1 MDDVTIVT
9 DGDGGGGD
17 EPSGEE
23 RPKDTRSWVEIYE
36 PEGAKGTWRELP
48 GLIVASIRLVWS
60 AGRRELIVTSALS
73 LVAALAVGAQVF
85 AGQAALQA
93 VLDADGDLAS
103 ILPQLGV
110 LIGVT
115 MLLALV
121 QTVEEEQS
129 RVLGELTSRHA
140 LDRVLDVAT
149 GVDLLAFE
157 EPTFHD
163 RLRRAQG
170 QGAFRG
176 LQIVHGLLG
185 IIGASVTVITLLVTL
200 AALQPLLLPFVLVGY
215 LPLWVAAARNTQDYY
230 RFIYGFTPNE
240 RTRGYLSGLMLS
252 RGSAKE
258 VRAFQLAGFLRSRY
272 DRLYDERIAELRQL
286 ARRRTWR
293 GLAGSLLSASAM
305 AAALIALSWLL
316 VSGRM
321 SAAATGAAVFA
332 LYQLTSQLRTLHF
345 SAASL
350 YEATLFIRD
359 YTSFLELEQPRVERT
374 ERRPE
379 RFTGVR
385 LQDVTFR
392 YPDM

>member
-93 VLDADGDLAS
+93 VLDADGDLGS

-115 MLLALV
+115 VLLALV

-129 RVLGELTSRHA
+129 RVLGELTSRCA
-140 LDRVLDVAT
+140 LDRVLDVST
-149 GVDLLAFE
+149 SVDLLAFE

-176 LQIVHGLLG
+176 LQIVQGL
-185 IIGASVTVITLLVTL
+185 IGLVSASFTAVTLLVTL

-215 LPLWVAAARNTQDYY
+215 IPLWVVAARNTRDYY
-230 RFIYGFTPNE
+230 RFIYGITPNE
-240 RTRGYLSGLMLS
+240 RQRSYLSGLMLS
-252 RGSAKE
+252 SDSAKE
-258 VRAFQLAGFLRSRY
+258 VGAFQPSRFLRARY
-272 DRLYDERIAELRQL
+272 DRLYDERVDELRRV

-293 GLAGSLLSASAM
+293 GLAGALLSAAAL
-305 AAALIALSWLL
+305 AAALAALSWLL
-316 VSGRM
+316 VTGRM
-321 SAAATGAAVFA
+321 DVAAAGAAIFA
-332 LYQLTSQLRTLHF
+332 LYQ
-345 SAASL
+345 
-350 YEATLFIRD
+350 
-359 YTSFLELEQPRVERT
+359 
-374 ERRPE
+374 
-379 RFTGVR
+379 
-385 LQDVTFR
+385 
-392 YPDM
+392 